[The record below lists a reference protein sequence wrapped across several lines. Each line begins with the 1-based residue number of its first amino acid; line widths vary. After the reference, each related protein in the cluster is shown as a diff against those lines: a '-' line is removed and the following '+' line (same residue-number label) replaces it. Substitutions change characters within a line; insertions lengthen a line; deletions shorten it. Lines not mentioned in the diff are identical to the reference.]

1 MISIIV
7 YNIFISKLNFLR
19 NAVCETRSSR
29 SAELLARYSDSI
41 LKKNAKVASDDSD
54 KEAAMSEVVSIL
66 VPAARFKSFGK
77 RNSYTPARSKV
88 GEIRDPP
95 PRV

>member
-1 MISIIV
+1 MEDF
-7 YNIFISKLNFLR
+7 NLCLLNFLR

-54 KEAAMSEVVSIL
+54 KEAAMSEVVSIS
-66 VPAARFKSFGK
+66 VPQARFKSFGK
-77 RNSYTPARSKV
+77 ETHIHLRAPRSARLGIRRHVFRNFIT
-88 GEIRDPP
+88 
-95 PRV
+95 